1 MSKTLK
7 LIGRKKGMTHHFDDQ
22 GNVIPCTVLQLKTH
36 VVSQVKTLEKD
47 GYESIQLAT
56 DKLTGARRANH
67 NKPQVGH
74 FEKNALEPRK
84 YLIESRIANVG
95 DYPLGAEI
103 DLSVLEDVQSVDVTA
118 ISKGKGFQ
126 GVMKRHGFK
135 GFGYSHGE
143 GPIHRHGGS
152 TGQRSSIGRVWKGRK
167 MAGHMGNE
175 RVTIQNLKIVKIDR
189 ENEVILVKGAVPG
202 ATNGIVEITKSVKG
216 K

>member
-1 MSKTLK
+1 MSLK

-56 DKLTGARRANH
+56 EKLTGAKRANH
-67 NKPQVGH
+67 SKPQLGH
-74 FEKNALEPRK
+74 FEKNSQEPRK
-84 YLIESRIANVG
+84 YLIESKVAEMEK
-95 DYPLGAEI
+95 YPLGTEI
-103 DLSVLEDVQSVDVTA
+103 DLSVFEGVKNVDVTA
-118 ISKGKGFQ
+118 VSKGKGTQ

-135 GFGYSHGE
+135 GFGDSHGE

-167 MAGHMGNE
+167 MPGRMGNE

-202 ATNGIVEITKSVKG
+202 SNNGIVEITKSVKG